1 MLQSKSDSRRDVTAM
16 EDKYKNYV
24 LDLGVILKEM
34 SMDASKEYQE
44 SKNTNEESYKL
55 GYLMGFHRVL
65 TLMQQ
70 QAEGFCISQKEI
82 GLEGFD
88 ADTDL

>member
-1 MLQSKSDSRRDVTAM
+1 M

-24 LDLGVILKEM
+24 YDLGVMLKEM
-34 SMDASKEYQE
+34 GVDAAEEHRMAKGT
-44 SKNTNEESYKL
+44 KEESYKL

-70 QAEGFCISQKEI
+70 QAEDFDIAQEDLGMK
-82 GLEGFD
+82 GFD
-88 ADTDL
+88 ADSDLI